1 MILALDV
8 HYKENNSAKSVGVL
22 FDWDDDKPQQTLIEY
37 VQDIDEYVPGEFY
50 KRELPCLM
58 KIIETI
64 DLKTLEAIIVDGYI
78 YVDNSGKFGLGGILW
93 QTLNQQIPV
102 IGLAKTSFHG
112 NKETVKEILRGESK
126 NPLFVSSIDFDLNTA
141 SERIKN
147 MKGDYRIP
155 NLLKELDVITKTE

>member
-8 HYKENNSAKSVGVL
+8 HYKEDSSAKSVGVL
-22 FDWDDDKPQQTLIEY
+22 FEWDDDKAQQVLIEY
-37 VQDIDEYVPGEFY
+37 IYGINDYVPGEFY
-50 KRELPCLM
+50 KRELPCLL

-64 DLKTLEAIIVDGYI
+64 DLNSLEAIIVDGYI
-78 YVDNSGKFGLGGILW
+78 YVDNLGKFGLGGILW
-93 QTLNQQIPV
+93 ETLNQRIPV

-126 NPLFVSSIDFDLNTA
+126 NPLFVSSIGFDLNTA
-141 SERIKN
+141 SERVKN

-155 NLLKELDVITKTE
+155 TLLKEMDVSTKTE

>member
-8 HYKENNSAKSVGVL
+8 HYKEDSSAKSVGVL
-22 FDWDDDKPQQTLIEY
+22 FEWDDDKAQQVLIEY
-37 VQDIDEYVPGEFY
+37 IYGINDYVPGEFY
-50 KRELPCLM
+50 KRELPCLL

-64 DLKTLEAIIVDGYI
+64 DLNSLEAIIVDGYI
-78 YVDNSGKFGLGGILW
+78 YVDNLGKFGLGGILW
-93 QTLNQQIPV
+93 ETLNQRIPV

-126 NPLFVSSIDFDLNTA
+126 NPLFVSSIGFDLNTA
-141 SERIKN
+141 SERVKN

-155 NLLKELDVITKTE
+155 TLLKEMD